1 MKLNITCPKCGSD
14 KVSVAENAESK
25 APVYK
30 CAKCGHTKRLFPK
43 FESDKN

>member
-14 KVSVAENAESK
+14 NVNIVENPESK

-30 CAKCGHTKRLFPK
+30 CATCGHTKRMFPK
-43 FESDKN
+43 FESDKD